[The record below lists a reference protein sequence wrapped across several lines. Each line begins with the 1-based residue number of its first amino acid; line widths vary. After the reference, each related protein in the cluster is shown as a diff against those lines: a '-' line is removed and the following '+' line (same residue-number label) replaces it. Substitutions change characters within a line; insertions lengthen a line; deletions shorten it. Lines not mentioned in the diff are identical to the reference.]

1 MRVKIGN
8 TYWSQG
14 YTMNGETVP
23 VKAKLVKLVDW
34 RWHGYDC
41 LTESSDGIRMYSHT
55 SELRETKGEVWAD
68 IKRENLETE
77 EATNE

>member
-8 TYWSQG
+8 TYWTQG
-14 YTMNGETVP
+14 YTMNGDTVP
-23 VKAKLVKLVDW
+23 VKTKLVELIGDA
-34 RWHGYDC
+34 HYANDC
-41 LTESSDGIRMYSHT
+41 VTESSYGIRMYSHT

-68 IKRENLETE
+68 IKREDLTPE